1 LKQQEIDLSVE
12 RNILIGLIVSEDFT
26 KQITPAL
33 DLSYFKTAFT
43 KIVANW
49 CVDFWQQYSKVPN
62 KNILELF
69 QINSKKIQNDDLI
82 ELIQQFLESI
92 SSEYSRGE
100 VFNTKYWLEQAE
112 KYFRRQ
118 RLENLK
124 ETFEKA
130 IECDDCDEAE
140 LALAQFKQVK
150 FSETGGFS
158 ILRDKEITK
167 RIFSET
173 NIDEE
178 LFRLPKIL
186 GKVLGGFHRGDL
198 IAVEG
203 PAKRGKSFWL
213 IDLGVVALKH
223 KLRVL
228 FVSLEMNERQM
239 MFRIFQNMTGRT
251 RRDEEFQ
258 FPRFTETDVQIEPE
272 RRSVIS
278 YESVIKKQKQLLK
291 QYGSG
296 EFNLICYPANSVE
309 LKKVENYIDRLE
321 VKENMLPDVIVLDYA
336 DLLLASYKGEYRH
349 QLDNIWKGLRA
360 IAQKKNCLVITATHT
375 NKATFDRD
383 IKQGDTSEDSR
394 KKNHVSL
401 MFALNQRSQDKE
413 KRLIRVK
420 VTVSRHEQFSDKEV
434 AVLNCFEI
442 GKAILDSRDAD
453 ELTYH
458 REYQEK
464 KNKKNH

>member
-26 KQITPAL
+26 KQIIPAL

-43 KIVANW
+43 KIVASW
-49 CVDFWQQYSKVPN
+49 CTEFWQKYSKVPN

-69 QINSKKIQNDDLI
+69 QQNSQHIQNDDFI

-92 SSEYSRGE
+92 SSEYTRGD
-100 VFNTKYWLEQAE
+100 VFNTKYWIEQSE

-124 ETFEKA
+124 EKFELS
-130 IECDDCDEAE
+130 IEKGDCDEAE
-140 LALAQFKQVK
+140 LALSQFQQVK

-158 ILRDKEITK
+158 VLRDKEMVK

-173 NIDEE
+173 NIEEE
-178 LFRLPKIL
+178 LFRLPKVL

-198 IAVEG
+198 ISVEG

-213 IDLGVVALKH
+213 IELGVYALKH
-223 KLRVL
+223 RLRVL

-239 MFRIFQNMTGRT
+239 LYRIFQNMTGKT
-251 RRDEEFQ
+251 RREEEYS
-258 FPRFTETDVQIEPE
+258 FPRFDGTGIITAKRKSPPL
-272 RRSVIS
+272 S
-278 YESVIKKQKQLLK
+278 YEAVIKKQKQLLK

-296 EFNLICYPANSVE
+296 DFNLICYPANSVE
-309 LKKVENYIDRLE
+309 LKKIENYIDKLE
-321 VKENMLPDVIVLDYA
+321 VKDNMLPDVIVLDYA
-336 DLLLASYKGEYRH
+336 DLLLASTKGEYRH
-349 QLDNIWKGLRA
+349 QLDHIWKGLRA

-383 IKQGDTSEDSR
+383 IRQGDTSEDSR

-401 MFALNQRSQDKE
+401 MFALNQRNAEKE
-413 KRLIRVK
+413 MQVMRVK
-420 VTVSRHEQFSDKEV
+420 VTVSRHEQFTDKEV

-442 GKAILDSRDAD
+442 GKAIIDSKEAD
-453 ELTYH
+453 ELTYQK
-458 REYQEK
+458 EFKE
-464 KNKKNH
+464 KNKKN